1 MLFFRTGVLLFH
13 KVLITLMLLVIAWTG
28 SCEAGPTDLVSLD
41 SSLAGYQLG
50 MSHEDVAE
58 VRPFSYEKSAIK
70 SPGHTPT
77 FYALAEGAYVDGATM
92 SLQVS
97 FRNEKVHKIVARV
110 SADFFENVLRSIQKT
125 MGTGEDK
132 SRVFRNY
139 KDEDIQ
145 QTIYQWD
152 FPSAEMSLI
161 KVSSNTEFATISL
174 SSK

>member
-1 MLFFRTGVLLFH
+1 LFFRAGVLLFS
-13 KVLITLMLLVIAWTG
+13 KVLITLMLLIIAWTG
-28 SCEAGPTDLVSLD
+28 ACEAGPTDLVSLD
-41 SSLAGYQLG
+41 LSLAGYQLG
-50 MSHEDVAE
+50 MSYENVAE
-58 VRPFSYEKSAIK
+58 VRPFSYEQSFIK

-92 SLQVS
+92 NIQVS

-145 QTIYQWD
+145 QTIFQWA
-152 FPSAEMSLI
+152 FPKAEMSLI
-161 KVSSNTEFATISL
+161 EVSSNTEFATISL
-174 SSK
+174 ASK